1 MSTSGS
7 SSGRH
12 APRRSS
18 WTMGTGNQSTSTS
31 SPPTPAAPSS
41 KAGLSRSFVAPR
53 KTQVTTYELS
63 SSDHNLN
70 SGYNSSASL
79 PQLTSRNRVASSS
92 LHGHSLKF
100 KADNPDQYYSS
111 SSGDDSRYSAMSARS
126 VEIDVLD
133 LRPTNSRLDQS
144 LLSIGSELANKI
156 YQVAGGNSSGSDSD
170 RRSRKGTGDGIIGLP
185 DHWGA
190 KDSDAESS
198 STRQPRRFDGE
209 SEEAYRALRRLM
221 SNKSVLG
228 SDSETDSR
236 QRCRSRNNSLL
247 STTSGTIGP
256 DTERSDKEDLNSS
269 YKGGVWKALGS
280 FNLSQSL
287 NLGNNKTLV
296 TDEDGDSSNAPV
308 EDPSS
313 VTKATPTSSTNPM
326 SRRKKYARR
335 CGRLVIGFVALV
347 FLLISLVFLFAD
359 EEYQAILV
367 SALPGFLQV
376 AIQRVEGRPGRFDHS
391 FVEEELTPDQKIS
404 LSELDS
410 LTAQVDELDREMEKN
425 YGR

>member
-1 MSTSGS
+1 MGS
-7 SSGRH
+7 DNH
-12 APRRSS
+12 TP
-18 WTMGTGNQSTSTS
+18 STS
-31 SPPTPAAPSS
+31 SCPSPAAPTPNS
-41 KAGLSRSFVAPR
+41 GLSRSFVAPR

-70 SGYNSSASL
+70 SGYASSVSL
-79 PQLTSRNRVASSS
+79 PQLTSRNQVASSRKSS

-100 KADNPDQYYSS
+100 TADNPDQYYSS

-144 LLSIGSELANKI
+144 LLSIGSDLANKV

-190 KDSDAESS
+190 KASDSESS
-198 STRQPRRFDGE
+198 SARQSRRFDGE

-236 QRCRSRNNSLL
+236 QRCRSRNNSLRM

-256 DTERSDKEDLNSS
+256 DTERSDRDNLDSS
-269 YKGGVWKALGS
+269 YTGGVWKALGS

-287 NLGNNKTLV
+287 NLGNNKKLV
-296 TDEDGDSSNAPV
+296 TDEDEVSNAPV

-313 VTKATPTSSTNPM
+313 AKKATQTGSSQPM
-326 SRRKKYARR
+326 SRRRKYARR

-359 EEYQAILV
+359 EEYQAVLI

-376 AIQRVEGRPGRFDHS
+376 AIERVERRPGRFGHG
-391 FVEEELTPDQKIS
+391 FAEEELTPDQKIS
-404 LSELDS
+404 LSELES
-410 LTAQVDELDREMEKN
+410 LSAQVDEMDREIEKN
-425 YGR
+425 YGL

>member
-1 MSTSGS
+1 MGIDDQSPSA
-7 SSGRH
+7 SSGP
-12 APRRSS
+12 AP
-18 WTMGTGNQSTSTS
+18 TA
-31 SPPTPAAPSS
+31 PPS
-41 KAGLSRSFVAPR
+41 KAGLSKSFVAPR
-53 KTQVTTYELS
+53 KTQVTTYELQHS
-63 SSDHNLN
+63 SSDQNLN

-79 PQLTSRNRVASSS
+79 PQLTSRNSRRVASSS

-126 VEIDVLD
+126 VEIEVLD

-144 LLSIGSELANKI
+144 LLSIGSDIANKV

-170 RRSRKGTGDGIIGLP
+170 RRSRSGTSGAAAGGIVGLP

-190 KDSDAESS
+190 KDSDAESAA
-198 STRQPRRFDGE
+198 TREPRRFDGE

-236 QRCRSRNNSLL
+236 QQRCRSRNNSLRM

-256 DTERSDKEDLNSS
+256 DTERSDKEDLDSS
-269 YKGGVWKALGS
+269 YTGGVWKALGS
-280 FNLSQSL
+280 FHLSQSL
-287 NLGNNKTLV
+287 NLGNNKKLV
-296 TDEDGDSSNAPV
+296 LDDDEDSSNAPV

-313 VTKATPTSSTNPM
+313 VTKAASRSSTNPM

-335 CGRLVIGFVALV
+335 CGRLVVGFIALV
-347 FLLISLVFLFAD
+347 FLLISLLFLFAG
-359 EEYQAILV
+359 EEYQAFLI
-367 SALPGFLQV
+367 SALPSFLQV
-376 AIQRVEGRPGRFDHS
+376 AIERVEGRPGRFGHG
-391 FVEEELTPDQKIS
+391 FVEEELTPGQKSS
-404 LSELDS
+404 LSDLEFLS
-410 LTAQVDELDREMEKN
+410 AQVDEMDREMEKN